1 MLRKISILFIFFLML
16 GVGFFTV
23 MVNQRLSKDSQYTT
37 ATVSEAE
44 SYCLFKK
51 GFIIRD
57 TTGVYCGY
65 GTDRELV
72 DDFFHRVGE
81 WEFSSPR

>member
-16 GVGFFTV
+16 GVGFFAV
-23 MVNQRLSKDSQYTT
+23 MVNQQLSKESPQGT

-65 GTDRELV
+65 GENRELV
-72 DDFFHRVGE
+72 DDFFNRVGE
-81 WEFSSPR
+81 W